1 MRLHP
6 LTDHHPDIV
15 PQGAIILP
23 CKLSAIDS
31 LVAKYVDP
39 SRLPELKRLSRD
51 WLDYLESVM
60 SGDHQQAEFHASFM
74 VAE

>member
-1 MRLHP
+1 MRLRP

-15 PQGAIILP
+15 PQGAIVLP

-39 SRLPELKRLSRD
+39 SRSEPLPTLSLD
-51 WLDYLESVM
+51 WRAYLCDYFAGLADDV
-60 SGDHQQAEFHASFM
+60 AFHASFM